1 MPQFDVT
8 ICHRFYEGW
17 GKETHGMI
25 NSYVIIISSLKGRE
39 NLRDLGVD
47 S

>member
-8 ICHRFYEGW
+8 ICDLFYEGW

-25 NSYVIIISSLKGRE
+25 NSYGIIISSLKGRD
-39 NLRDLGVD
+39 NL
-47 S
+47 